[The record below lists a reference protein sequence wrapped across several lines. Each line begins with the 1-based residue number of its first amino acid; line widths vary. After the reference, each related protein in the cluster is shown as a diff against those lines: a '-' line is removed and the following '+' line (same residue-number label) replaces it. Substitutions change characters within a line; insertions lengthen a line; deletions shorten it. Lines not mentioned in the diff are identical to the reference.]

1 MVRKLTILG
10 VYIAVAA
17 VFAVM
22 TMAATAEA
30 AIPENMLLDS
40 KLESMKKAGMG
51 GVNFPHARHEKVL
64 KCADCHPKIFVD
76 KKGANDISMKAN
88 MKGEFCG
95 SAGCHNSP
103 KAFPLFECGKC
114 HTKLDSK

>member
-1 MVRKLTILG
+1 VRKSIRTG
-10 VYIAVAA
+10 TSFAIAVA
-17 VFAVM
+17 FAAL
-22 TMAATAEA
+22 TITASADAAA
-30 AIPENMLLDS
+30 PESITLDG
-40 KLESMKKAGMG
+40 KIESMKKAGVG
-51 GVNFPHARHEKVL
+51 AVSFPHLRHEKAF

-114 HTKLDSK
+114 HTKIDK